1 LQLGQKQIEQRI
13 WFVFLNLMATKLF
26 KSQRYRDLQY
36 TVTLKTNHDFEK
48 KKKSGFIG
56 IK

>member
-1 LQLGQKQIEQRI
+1 
-13 WFVFLNLMATKLF
+13 MATKLF
-26 KSQRYRDLQY
+26 KSQRYRDLQD

-48 KKKSGFIG
+48 KKKPGFIG